1 MRVSTAQIYQQGL
14 EAIQRQQEKISI
26 LQEQISTGQRLK
38 NPSDDPS
45 AASRIL
51 ELEQIMALDDQYQT
65 NIGVAINR
73 LTFEE
78 AALDQVGNLMFRI
91 KEITIQGSNGSLADE
106 GLRALSAE
114 VEERFQELLSLAN
127 SQDESG
133 DYLFAG
139 YNSSSQPFTAVQ
151 NGDTTSVS
159 YSGDQGQRS
168 LQISESRQITV
179 DNPGSE
185 VFLQLPEPT
194 TMNQTA
200 LTANTGTGLMSAA
213 NMFDASA
220 FVPGNYEIRFTAANT
235 YDVYDVTNAVNVVTG
250 AAYVSGNNIDF
261 NGIRTSITGVPAT
274 DDVFSVSSAQN
285 IFETIETLRQTLSG
299 SLSSSQRSANIDRVL
314 SDLDISF
321 GRILDVRTS
330 IGGRMN
336 AIDSQQDSNEANI
349 ISTQKTLSTLRDTDL
364 AEAISQLTLEQTTLE
379 AAQATFVNITRSSLF
394 DFLS

>member
-1 MRVSTAQIYQQGL
+1 MRVSTLRIYQQGL
-14 EAIQRQQEKISI
+14 EAIQQQQQKISI
-26 LQEQISTGQRLK
+26 LQNQISTGQRLN

-51 ELEQIMALDDQYQT
+51 ELEQIMALDHQYQD

-78 AALDQVGNLMFRI
+78 TALDQVGTLIFRI
-91 KEITIQGSNGSLADE
+91 KELTIQGSNGSLNDD

-127 SQDESG
+127 SQDENG
-133 DYLFAG
+133 DFLFAG
-139 YNSSSQPFTAVQ
+139 YNSSSQPFIAVQ
-151 NGDTTSVS
+151 SGNTTSVT
-159 YSGDQGQRS
+159 YNGDQGQRS

-194 TMNQTA
+194 NLNQTT
-200 LTANTGTGLMSAA
+200 LTANTGNGLMSAA
-213 NMFDASA
+213 SMFDAA
-220 FVPGNYEIRFTAANT
+220 TFVPGNYEIRFTAANT

-250 AAYVSGNNIDF
+250 AAYVSSANIDF

-274 DDVFSVSSAQN
+274 GDVFSISSPQN
-285 IFETIETLRQTLSG
+285 IFETIETLRQTISG
-299 SLSSSQRSANIDRVL
+299 SLNSSQRSANINRVL

-330 IGGRMN
+330 IGGRLN

-349 ISTQKTLSTLRDTDL
+349 IATQKTLSTLRDTDIV
-364 AEAISQLTLEQTTLE
+364 EAISQLTLEQTTLE
-379 AAQATFVNITRSSLF
+379 AAQATFASITRSSLF
-394 DFLS
+394 DFLR

>member
-1 MRVSTAQIYQQGL
+1 MRVSTQQIYQQGL
-14 EAIQRQQEKISI
+14 ASIQQQQEKISI
-26 LQEQISTGQRLK
+26 LQKQISTGQRLS

-51 ELEQIMALDDQYQT
+51 ELEQIMALDDQYQA
-65 NIGVAINR
+65 NIGTAINR

-78 AALDQVGNLMFRI
+78 TALDQVGTLTFRI
-91 KEITIQGSNGSLADE
+91 KELAIQSSNGSLSGED
-106 GLRALSAE
+106 LKALSAE

-127 SQDESG
+127 SQDENG

-139 YNSSSQPFTAVQ
+139 YNSSSQPFAAVQ
-151 NGDTTSVS
+151 SGNTTSVT

-168 LQISESRQITV
+168 LQISASRQITV

-185 VFLQLPEPT
+185 VFMLLAEPT
-194 TMNQTA
+194 NLNQSVLA
-200 LTANTGTGLMSAA
+200 SNTGTGLMAAA

-220 FVPGNYEIRFTAANT
+220 FEPGNYEIRFTAANT
-235 YDVYDVTNAVNVVTG
+235 YDVYDVTNASTVVSG

-261 NGIRTSITGVPAT
+261 NGIRTSITGTPANGDT
-274 DDVFSVSSAQN
+274 FSISSPQN
-285 IFETIETLRQTLSG
+285 IFDTIETLRQTLTG
-299 SLSSSQRSANIDRVL
+299 SLNSDQRAVNIDRVL
-314 SDLDISF
+314 SDLDSSF

-330 IGGRMN
+330 IGGRLN
-336 AIDSQQDSNEANI
+336 AIDSQQDANEANI

-379 AAQATFVNITRSSLF
+379 AAQATFANITRSTLF
-394 DFLS
+394 DFLR